1 MKKNKMFT
9 SMAAVALVLSL
20 AACGKSATDSSTTTN
35 DADSVSSHKVAKS
48 SKSSSSSVKSSSDND
63 SSSSTTNDNNEVSS
77 TSDNNANAGTTSSMT
92 KANASTDSSS
102 SYSSE
107 EATFTATD
115 ARTVLKQHFGNQAG
129 NNQQAASVTQAQV
142 NAVDNMTASYNGNN
156 TWTLSGTVNGQ
167 QVSYTVSQYG
177 VQ

>member
-1 MKKNKMFT
+1 MKKNKVIT

-20 AACGKSATDSSTTTN
+20 AACGKSTTDSSTTTS

-48 SKSSSSSVKSSSDND
+48 SKSTSSTSKDATSNDNSSSETSNNKASSTAKN
-63 SSSSTTNDNNEVSS
+63 SSSTSASAQSVNKTNTSSNSS
-77 TSDNNANAGTTSSMT
+77 TSTEA
-92 KANASTDSSS
+92 
-102 SYSSE
+102 
-107 EATFTATD
+107 ATFTAAD

-129 NNQQAASVTQAQV
+129 NNQQDASTTQSQV
-142 NAVDNMTASYNGNN
+142 DAVDNLAASYNGDN

>member
-1 MKKNKMFT
+1 MKKNKVIT

-20 AACGKSATDSSTTTN
+20 AACGKSTTDSSTTTS

-48 SKSSSSSVKSSSDND
+48 SKS
-63 SSSSTTNDNNEVSS
+63 TSS
-77 TSDNNANAGTTSSMT
+77 TSKDATSNDNSSSETSNNKASSTAKNSSSNSASAQSINKTNTSS
-92 KANASTDSSS
+92 NSSTST
-102 SYSSE
+102 E
-107 EATFTATD
+107 AATFTAAD

-129 NNQQAASVTQAQV
+129 NNQQDASTTQSQV
-142 NAVDNMTASYNGNN
+142 DAVDNLAASYNGDN

>member
-1 MKKNKMFT
+1 MKKNKVIT

-20 AACGKSATDSSTTTN
+20 AACGKSATDSSTTTS

-48 SKSSSSSVKSSSDND
+48 SKS
-63 SSSSTTNDNNEVSS
+63 TSS
-77 TSDNNANAGTTSSMT
+77 TSKDATSNDN
-92 KANASTDSSS
+92 SSS
-102 SYSSE
+102 ETSNNKASSNSSTSTE
-107 EATFTATD
+107 AATFTAAD

-129 NNQQAASVTQAQV
+129 NKQQDASTTQSQV
-142 NAVDNMTASYNGNN
+142 DAVDNLAASYNGDN